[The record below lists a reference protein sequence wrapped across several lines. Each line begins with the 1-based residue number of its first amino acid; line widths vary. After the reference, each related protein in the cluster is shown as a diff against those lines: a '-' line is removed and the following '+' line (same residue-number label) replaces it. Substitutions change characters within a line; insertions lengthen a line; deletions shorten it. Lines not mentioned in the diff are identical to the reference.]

1 MIYRV
6 TIDQE
11 IKYRETVIAEFSE
24 YADAIEFIGVVLIHC
39 KAVKASVEVIDEEE
53 VENND
58 NV

>member
-6 TIDQE
+6 TIEQD

-24 YADAIEFIGVVLIHC
+24 YADAMEFIGAVLIHC
-39 KAVKASVEVIDEEE
+39 KNVKASVEAVDEEE

>member
-6 TIDQE
+6 TIEQD

-24 YADAIEFIGVVLIHC
+24 YADAMDFIRTVLFHCEKAKANIEPF
-39 KAVKASVEVIDEEE
+39 DEEE